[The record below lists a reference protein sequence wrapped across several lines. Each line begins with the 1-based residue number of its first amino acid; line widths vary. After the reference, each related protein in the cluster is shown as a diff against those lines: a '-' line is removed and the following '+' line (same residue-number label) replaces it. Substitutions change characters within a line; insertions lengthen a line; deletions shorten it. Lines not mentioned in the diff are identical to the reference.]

1 MNKYIVFLRGINV
14 GGLKLT
20 QKDLTHL
27 IEPCGFRKIKVFLNS
42 GNIQFQ
48 TDLSKDK
55 IKELL
60 DLILPVPYFL
70 MTYAELFRVFEQ
82 RPKISANNCHLYI
95 FIAQSSFSQTAM
107 REFVQVKP
115 AENEKAL
122 IISDIFFWQVP
133 IGQTLKTNFGKIL
146 SKRQFREQFTSRNIN
161 TIERIIKYNQD

>member
-1 MNKYIVFLRGINV
+1 
-14 GGLKLT
+14 
-20 QKDLTHL
+20 
-27 IEPCGFRKIKVFLNS
+27 
-42 GNIQFQ
+42 
-48 TDLSKDK
+48 
-55 IKELL
+55 
-60 DLILPVPYFL
+60 
-70 MTYAELFRVFEQ
+70 
-82 RPKISANNCHLYI
+82 
-95 FIAQSSFSQTAM
+95 M